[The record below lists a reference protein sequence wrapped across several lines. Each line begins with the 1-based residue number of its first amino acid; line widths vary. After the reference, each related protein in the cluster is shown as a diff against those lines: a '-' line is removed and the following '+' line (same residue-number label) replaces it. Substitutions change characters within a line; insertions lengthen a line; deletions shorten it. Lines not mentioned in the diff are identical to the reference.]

1 MACLHRSPPTSENAN
16 ELILSVR
23 GDVENIISTSKKV
36 SDDVQVITAG
46 VRAGRGTVGR
56 LFNDEKVADSASQ
69 GLPRL

>member
-1 MACLHRSPPTSENAN
+1 MACLHPLSSTSENAN

-23 GDVENIISTSKKV
+23 GDVENIIATSKKV

-56 LFNDEKVADSASQ
+56 LFNDEKVADSATS